1 MKTIE
6 LEVEES
12 VLEEVDRATR
22 ELEMTREEFVRT
34 ALERALRQQEIIALE
49 QQHAR
54 GYAQHPVM
62 PGEFDGWEE
71 EQAWGEP

>member
-6 LEVEES
+6 LDVEES
-12 VLEEVDRATR
+12 MLAEVDQATR
-22 ELEMTREEFVRT
+22 ELEMTREDFVRT
-34 ALERALRQQEIIALE
+34 ALERALRQREIIALE

-54 GYAQHPVM
+54 GYAKHPVA
-62 PGEFDGWEE
+62 PGEFDGWED

>member
-34 ALERALRQQEIIALE
+34 ALERALRQQEVIALE

-54 GYAQHPVM
+54 GYAKHPVT